1 MELPVGN
8 IVTGVA
14 TVISVVI
21 ANRLSSNQ
29 SGQAKLWD
37 FRRQAC
43 GVILS
48 ELAAVERLCTVA
60 DEYMAE
66 DVHRYFESDARNK
79 HNEQI
84 AGHMKTLQQ
93 RFSDDYLILSDSF
106 IGLFEA
112 FTSDLESGPPDEGY
126 PDQDER
132 FSEAVR
138 KHRSLLLAQ
147 ARKEMTIR
155 PWRGSFGL
163 R

>member
-8 IVTGVA
+8 IVTGIV

-21 ANRLSSNQ
+21 ANWLSSNQ

-37 FRRQAC
+37 FRRQAY

-48 ELAAVERLCTVA
+48 ELASVERVCTVA

-66 DVHRYFESDARNK
+66 NVHGYFGSDAQNK

-84 AGHMKTLQQ
+84 AGHMGILRQ
-93 RFSDDYLILSDSF
+93 RFSDDYLILSDPF
-106 IGLFEA
+106 VELFEA
-112 FTSDLESGPPDEGY
+112 FTADLGSGAPDEGY
-126 PDQDER
+126 PDEDER
-132 FSEAVR
+132 FSKAVR
-138 KHRSLLLAQ
+138 KHRPLLLAQ
-147 ARKEMTIR
+147 ARKEMTTR
-155 PWRGSFGL
+155 RGAWSFGL